1 MAGAAAVAP
10 WTGLVPEEL
19 RRGSLDSS
27 LVTELLL
34 LRRRMRSGCWER
46 VAAAASAGV
55 VVEIF
60 CESFELEEYSSVLT
74 TACMRALLLLLPGF
88 VTDLNPIRGGLAG
101 FGIGHDD

>member
-1 MAGAAAVAP
+1 V
-10 WTGLVPEEL
+10 
-19 RRGSLDSS
+19 
-27 LVTELLL
+27 
-34 LRRRMRSGCWER
+34 RSGCWER
-46 VAAAASAGV
+46 VAAAAPAAV

-74 TACMRALLLLLPGF
+74 TACMRALLLLLLPGF